1 MACNLS
7 NFYYSDYHHNGFNF
21 RAFIT
26 KLMIYILH
34 CISVIAFK
42 DSNHGTHFHPAEHR
56 RRLCHRRDSGASDRG
71 CDATIAT
78 LISVS
83 RKRRL
88 AVGASADP
96 VAIRATRRICVWAV
110 TSPVVGIL
118 TATTH
123 RWNDHLIT
131 LPANS
136 AQA

>member
-7 NFYYSDYHHNGFNF
+7 NFYYSDYHHNRFNF

-42 DSNHGTHFHPAEHR
+42 DSNHGTHLNPAEYR
-56 RRLCHRRDSGASDRG
+56 RRMRHRRDIGTSDRR
-71 CDATIAT
+71 CDAAIAT

-83 RKRRL
+83 RKRRF
-88 AVGASADP
+88 AVGACADP
-96 VAIRATRRICVWAV
+96 VAIRPSRRICARAV

-123 RWNDHLIT
+123 RWNDHLST
-131 LPANS
+131 LPANA